1 MKINDIVALTNNQHV
16 LLSGYPLGYIFKVT
30 EVEGN
35 FVKVWDVKRDKILKI
50 QFYHSRFQAILT
62 PIILHN
68 PKT

>member
-1 MKINDIVALTNNQHV
+1 MKINDLVALSNNQHEA
-16 LLSGYPLGYIFKVT
+16 LSIYPLGYIFKVT